1 MEEKDEALTREELS
15 QAIALK
21 IKICRKYA
29 LKAVKKAEEGDT
41 ADAFSMYNIARIANY
56 NAVQVQSQLI
66 RITNGKLNK
75 KEVELL
81 VEVVTLYKELMK
93 ACRAI
98 KKAQHSGYACL
109 DEWNNL
115 YIEPPTH
122 KTKYA
127 YKV

>member
-41 ADAFSMYNIARIANY
+41 ADAFSLYNIARIARHTAY
-56 NAVQVQSQLI
+56 QEQAQLI
-66 RITNGKLNK
+66 RISEGKLNK
-75 KEVELL
+75 KETKLFK
-81 VEVVTLYKELMK
+81 EVTTLHSGVIK
-93 ACRAI
+93 AYLAI

-109 DEWNNL
+109 D
-115 YIEPPTH
+115 
-122 KTKYA
+122 
-127 YKV
+127 

>member
-41 ADAFSMYNIARIANY
+41 ADAFSLYNIARIAHY
-56 NAVQVQSQLI
+56 NALQEQNQLL
-66 RITNGKLNK
+66 RMVKGSPNKEETKLF
-75 KEVELL
+75 KEVT
-81 VEVVTLYKELMK
+81 TLHSGVIK
-93 ACRAI
+93 AYLAI

-109 DEWNNL
+109 DE
-115 YIEPPTH
+115 
-122 KTKYA
+122 
-127 YKV
+127 

>member
-15 QAIALK
+15 QAIAQK

-41 ADAFSMYNIARIANY
+41 ADAFSLYNIARIARHTAYQEQN
-56 NAVQVQSQLI
+56 QLI
-66 RITNGKLNK
+66 RISEGKLNK

-109 DEWNNL
+109 DE
-115 YIEPPTH
+115 
-122 KTKYA
+122 
-127 YKV
+127 